1 VLALSSSCIVIKEP
15 RKRAQLLLG
24 SGIRSPRPLVAVVCA
39 AAIAWPGLVSA
50 SPALAVSGPAWVKD
64 TNVAYQARAACSVP
78 GTASDTYGDVYRPAS
93 PPPGPLPVVVYVH
106 GGAFV
111 GGTRTATDNEVI
123 AEELATLGYVT
134 YNIDYCL
141 ADPGGVTPVA
151 GFPMQV
157 LDVEYAVQAV
167 STPGFDSGRVD
178 VDPGRVA
185 IWGGSAGAT
194 LAAEAGV
201 ALGDTGITPVAAV
214 VGWSG
219 AYDFLDFQGQ
229 STQDA
234 KDAEAFLG
242 CDPQALLAPGSCLS
256 LAQQGSAA
264 LNVTATTPPMSLWN
278 SVDELVPF
286 AQLQDMVAALD
297 AADIFSD
304 PNALPGSR
312 HSNAYTHEAFCP
324 TVAFLTRYLGPYTG
338 TCIAPP
344 DGSGA
349 D

>member
-1 VLALSSSCIVIKEP
+1 M
-15 RKRAQLLLG
+15 RAHLLLR
-24 SGIRSPRPLVAVVCA
+24 SGTRWPRSLVAVVCA
-39 AAIAWPGLVSA
+39 AAIAGLGLVGAWPGV
-50 SPALAVSGPAWVKD
+50 AVGAPAWVED
-64 TNVAYQARAACSVP
+64 TNVPYQALASACPVP
-78 GTASDTYGDVYRPAS
+78 GAASDTYGDVYRPAS

-111 GGTRTATDNEVI
+111 GGTRTAADNEVI

-141 ADPGGVTPVA
+141 ADPGGTPVA
-151 GFPMQV
+151 GLPMQV
-157 LDVEYAVQAV
+157 LDVEDAVRAV
-167 STPGFDSGRVD
+167 SMPGFDGGRVD

-201 ALGDTGITPVAAV
+201 ALGDTGSTPVAAV

-219 AYDFLDFQGQ
+219 AYDFLDFRGEN
-229 STQDA
+229 TQDA

-242 CDPQALLAPGSCLS
+242 CDPQAFPAGSCQS
-256 LAQQGSAA
+256 QAQQGSAA
-264 LNVTATTPPMSLWN
+264 LNVTATTPHMSLWN
-278 SVDELVPF
+278 STDELVPF
-286 AQLQDMVAALD
+286 AQLQDMVAALN
-297 AADIFSD
+297 AADIFAD
-304 PNALPGSR
+304 PHALPGTR

>member
-1 VLALSSSCIVIKEP
+1 MW
-15 RKRAQLLLG
+15 AQLFFRPG
-24 SGIRSPRPLVAVVCA
+24 TRSPRSLVAVVCA
-39 AAIAWPGLVSA
+39 AAIAGPGLVSA
-50 SPALAVSGPAWVKD
+50 SPASAASAPAWVKD
-64 TNVAYQARAACSVP
+64 ANVAYQAPACAVP
-78 GTASDTYGDVYRPAS
+78 GTASDTYGDVYRPVN

-111 GGTRTATDNEVI
+111 GGTRTAQDNEVI

-141 ADPGGVTPVA
+141 ADPAAVPPVA

-157 LDVEYAVQAV
+157 LDVEDAVQAL
-167 STPGFDSGRVD
+167 SMPGFDGGRVD

-201 ALGDTGITPVAAV
+201 ALGDTGITPVAAM

-219 AYDFLDFQGQ
+219 GYDFLDFRGE

-242 CDPQALLAPGSCLS
+242 CNPQAAPAPGPCQSQ
-256 LAQQGSAA
+256 AQQGSAA
-264 LNVTATTPPMSLWN
+264 LNVTAVTPPMSLWN
-278 SVDELVPF
+278 SSDELVPIT
-286 AQLQDMVAALD
+286 QWQDMKTALAAAHIPSSAHELQ
-297 AADIFSD
+297 
-304 PNALPGSR
+304 GTR
-312 HSNAYTHEAFCP
+312 HSNAYTSVAFCP
-324 TVAFLTRYLGPYTG
+324 TVAFLTSYLGSYTG